1 MDSVLGKS
9 GSARRVFF
17 FSVHHYMYIE
27 YAQERVIKGNILLWM
42 KTNLDFN
49 WW

>member
-1 MDSVLGKS
+1 MSLENLDPPVYLFL
-9 GSARRVFF
+9 V
-17 FSVHHYMYIE
+17 YMYIE